1 MPITAPP
8 SARAERARRPYRPA
22 PHLAVALVLGAIL
35 SALTPSR
42 AAAQTLNAT
51 VVLPGF
57 RGVVRMDTIGT
68 QPTVVRGATAN
79 VFTALRH
86 AFDSL
91 GVEAAVADSASGLIG
106 NLGLKVTKRFAGKQM
121 STWVDCGIG
130 HTGPTANA
138 YRVNL
143 AILAGVAPAR
153 EGGTSV
159 RIAVA
164 AGAQAYSGPLG
175 DPIACESTGAIERR
189 LLDLVRAGAGGE

>member
-1 MPITAPP
+1 MRFLRLPSSFAALLTVTAFASVACLAP
-8 SARAERARRPYRPA
+8 ERA
-22 PHLAVALVLGAIL
+22 GAQ
-35 SALTPSR
+35 S
-42 AAAQTLNAT
+42 LNAT

-57 RGVVRMDTIGT
+57 RGVVRMDTVAQG
-68 QPTVVRGATAN
+68 PTAVRGSPAA
-79 VFTALRH
+79 VFTALRR
-86 AFDSL
+86 ALDSL
-91 GVEAAVADSASGLIG
+91 GVEASVADSAAGLVG

-138 YRVNL
+138 YRVNM
-143 AILAGVAPAR
+143 AILAGVAPSTD
-153 EGGTSV
+153 GGSNV

-189 LLDLVRAGAGGE
+189 VLELVRAATGGA